1 MNIFC
6 QKSTTNHAVFF
17 SEQPQP
23 KLTSNESSTVRGSYI
38 GVSDESIWVQP
49 LDHCR
54 RCIWSNECV
63 WSTLGHKWGVTLCV
77 AAATLQSPKFLEMV
91 WHDPTTFIVYALVL
105 MGNNLAKVN
114 KVVNY

>member
-1 MNIFC
+1 
-6 QKSTTNHAVFF
+6 
-17 SEQPQP
+17 
-23 KLTSNESSTVRGSYI
+23 
-38 GVSDESIWVQP
+38 
-49 LDHCR
+49 
-54 RCIWSNECV
+54 
-63 WSTLGHKWGVTLCV
+63 V